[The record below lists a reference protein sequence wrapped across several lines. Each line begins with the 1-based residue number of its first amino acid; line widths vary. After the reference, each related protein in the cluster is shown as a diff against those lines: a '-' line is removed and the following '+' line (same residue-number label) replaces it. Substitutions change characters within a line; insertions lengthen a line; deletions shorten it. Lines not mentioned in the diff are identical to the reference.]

1 MATIYVKKLRE
12 TFKQFGIQLPA
23 TTINMIDDHF
33 ERQIYKMAIRCKDGN
48 VKRLTPELFWVALGN
63 NQPDTEI

>member
-12 TFKQFGIQLPA
+12 TFKQFGVQLPA

-33 ERQIYKMAIRCKDGN
+33 DREIYRMAARCKHGN
-48 VKRLTPELFWVALGN
+48 VKRSTPELFWVALGKLN
-63 NQPDTEI
+63 NGED